1 MEKKKQA
8 TKSINCW
15 SFSPVIIIHLMIKQD
30 IGINFDLFLLMYDSG
45 PWVEGLPGRGYLM
58 YKC

>member
-15 SFSPVIIIHLMIKQD
+15 SFFLAIIIHPMIKQD
-30 IGINFDLFLLMYDSG
+30 TGIHLDVFLLMYDSG
-45 PWVEGLPGRGYLM
+45 PWVEALPGRGVPDV
-58 YKC
+58 